1 MTRKTH
7 RTVRLALTVAGAS
20 IALLLTMGFTPA
32 TNAAAVSA
40 ADSFSSKLAPVS
52 TTTVLVADSGSAAF
66 STTSAHVRSLTTIP
80 TRRAAT
86 FSSSRSSSSSG
97 SSSTAAR
104 SGTASG
110 SESAQAKA
118 ILANYIAKYP
128 VLQGA
133 TVSFGDAKGYQAIC
147 YYRSGRI
154 VISPTH
160 TASLE
165 RIIRHEVGHI
175 IDWRDNGVINWGE
188 NIPAL

>member
-7 RTVRLALTVAGAS
+7 RTVRLTLTIAGAS
-20 IALLLTMGFTPA
+20 VALLLTMGFTPA
-32 TNAAAVSA
+32 ANAVASSGTG
-40 ADSFSSKLAPVS
+40 SFSSKLAPVS
-52 TTTVLVADSGSAAF
+52 TTSVVVADSGTAAF
-66 STTSAHVRSLTTIP
+66 STTSAHVRNATTLP
-80 TRRAAT
+80 TQRQAST
-86 FSSSRSSSSSG
+86 FSGSSSSST
-97 SSSTAAR
+97 SSR
-104 SGTASG
+104 SGTAPS
-110 SESAQAKA
+110 SESAQAQA
-118 ILANYIAKYP
+118 ILAGYIAKYP

-165 RIIRHEVGHI
+165 RIIRHEIGHI
-175 IDWRDNGVINWGE
+175 IDWRDNGVIDWGE